1 MPKNNLTESEVISQ
15 PQEQPTET
23 AEQTAPQSE
32 AVSSDQEQEQRPA
45 FYTVDIEK
53 PFFSQVDGKRL
64 SRTIRQQFGPRAFAQ
79 FKAQAARLGYTIT
92 IVSGPT
98 DE

>member
-1 MPKNNLTESEVISQ
+1 LTESEVISQ

-23 AEQTAPQSE
+23 TEQTASQSE
-32 AVSSDQEQEQRPA
+32 TVSSDQQEQRPT